1 MNKIFDP
8 WSKRVAGGRTGVS
21 TLIFPE
27 LEVGSRLDF
36 QSVTIKQASSVAKSN
51 KWPSLKN
58 DKRLKKKKISDLFF
72 FLHEKTPTSYVFS
85 AVYLFQIL
93 CCYKNMIKTDK
104 KSNNQQSSQEYS
116 SSLNCSNTII
126 RFCDKNAKNILS
138 DSASPLEG
146 YYSRKKHVKI
156 TYSGTWK
163 LRKRKRL
170 HIFGVLYIFY
180 GKNYLYA
187 RTC

>member
-1 MNKIFDP
+1 MTVIEK
-8 WSKRVAGGRTGVS
+8 W
-21 TLIFPE
+21 
-27 LEVGSRLDF
+27 
-36 QSVTIKQASSVAKSN
+36 QTIKE
-51 KWPSLKN
+51 
-58 DKRLKKKKISDLFF
+58 KKISDLFF
-72 FLHEKTPTSYVFS
+72 LFAWKNPTSYVFS

-104 KSNNQQSSQEYS
+104 KSNNQRSSQEYS
-116 SSLNCSNTII
+116 SSLNCSNT
-126 RFCDKNAKNILS
+126 FCDKNAKNILS

>member
-1 MNKIFDP
+1 MTVIEK
-8 WSKRVAGGRTGVS
+8 W
-21 TLIFPE
+21 
-27 LEVGSRLDF
+27 
-36 QSVTIKQASSVAKSN
+36 QTIKE
-51 KWPSLKN
+51 
-58 DKRLKKKKISDLFF
+58 KKISDLFF
-72 FLHEKTPTSYVFS
+72 LFLHEKTPTSYVFS

-104 KSNNQQSSQEYS
+104 KSNNQRSSQEYS
-116 SSLNCSNTII
+116 SSLDCSNTIR

-138 DSASPLEG
+138 DPASPLEG
-146 YYSRKKHVKI
+146 YYYSRKKHVKI

>member
-1 MNKIFDP
+1 MTVIEK
-8 WSKRVAGGRTGVS
+8 W
-21 TLIFPE
+21 
-27 LEVGSRLDF
+27 
-36 QSVTIKQASSVAKSN
+36 QTIKE
-51 KWPSLKN
+51 
-58 DKRLKKKKISDLFF
+58 KKISDLFL

-104 KSNNQQSSQEYS
+104 KSNNQRSSQEYS
-116 SSLNCSNTII
+116 SSLNCSNTIR

-138 DSASPLEG
+138 DPASPLLEE
-146 YYSRKKHVKI
+146 YYSRKKYVKI

>member
-1 MNKIFDP
+1 M
-8 WSKRVAGGRTGVS
+8 
-21 TLIFPE
+21 
-27 LEVGSRLDF
+27 
-36 QSVTIKQASSVAKSN
+36 
-51 KWPSLKN
+51 KN

-72 FLHEKTPTSYVFS
+72 LFAWKNLSTSYVFS

-104 KSNNQQSSQEYS
+104 KSNPNQRSSQEYS
-116 SSLNCSNTII
+116 SSLDCSNTIR

-138 DSASPLEG
+138 DPASPLEG
-146 YYSRKKHVKI
+146 YYSRKKYVKI

-180 GKNYLYA
+180 GKNYLY
-187 RTC
+187 R

>member
-1 MNKIFDP
+1 
-8 WSKRVAGGRTGVS
+8 
-21 TLIFPE
+21 
-27 LEVGSRLDF
+27 
-36 QSVTIKQASSVAKSN
+36 VTF
-51 KWPSLKN
+51 
-58 DKRLKKKKISDLFF
+58 FF

-85 AVYLFQIL
+85 VVYLFQIL

-116 SSLNCSNTII
+116 SSLNCSNTIR

-138 DSASPLEG
+138 DPASPLEG

-180 GKNYLYA
+180 GLVSWLFPSTGIPIFPPLVSAIVTQSNNDLDKQPLFEGL
-187 RTC
+187 

>member
-1 MNKIFDP
+1 M
-8 WSKRVAGGRTGVS
+8 
-21 TLIFPE
+21 
-27 LEVGSRLDF
+27 
-36 QSVTIKQASSVAKSN
+36 
-51 KWPSLKN
+51 
-58 DKRLKKKKISDLFF
+58 
-72 FLHEKTPTSYVFS
+72 FLHEKIPTSYVFS

-104 KSNNQQSSQEYS
+104 KSNNQRSSQEYS
-116 SSLNCSNTII
+116 SSSLDCSNTIR

-138 DSASPLEG
+138 SPLEG
-146 YYSRKKHVKI
+146 FYSRKKHVKI

-180 GKNYLYA
+180 GKNNLFLRTYLLKFVSF
-187 RTC
+187 TM

>member
-1 MNKIFDP
+1 M
-8 WSKRVAGGRTGVS
+8 
-21 TLIFPE
+21 
-27 LEVGSRLDF
+27 
-36 QSVTIKQASSVAKSN
+36 
-51 KWPSLKN
+51 KN
-58 DKRLKKKKISDLFF
+58 DKRLKKKKISDLFL

-104 KSNNQQSSQEYS
+104 KSNNQRSSQEYS
-116 SSLNCSNTII
+116 SSSLDCSNTIR

-138 DSASPLEG
+138 DPASPLEG
-146 YYSRKKHVKI
+146 YYYSRKKHVKI

>member
-1 MNKIFDP
+1 M
-8 WSKRVAGGRTGVS
+8 
-21 TLIFPE
+21 
-27 LEVGSRLDF
+27 
-36 QSVTIKQASSVAKSN
+36 
-51 KWPSLKN
+51 
-58 DKRLKKKKISDLFF
+58 
-72 FLHEKTPTSYVFS
+72 HEKNPTSYVFS

-104 KSNNQQSSQEYS
+104 KSNNQRSSQEYS
-116 SSLNCSNTII
+116 SSLNCSNTIR

-138 DSASPLEG
+138 DPASLLEG
-146 YYSRKKHVKI
+146 YNSRKKYVKI
-156 TYSGTWK
+156 TYTGTWK

-187 RTC
+187 RTCYSLYHLQCSSITISFFFSKSDLCPIYHRFSIQNDRHYQSQSYVIKSPP